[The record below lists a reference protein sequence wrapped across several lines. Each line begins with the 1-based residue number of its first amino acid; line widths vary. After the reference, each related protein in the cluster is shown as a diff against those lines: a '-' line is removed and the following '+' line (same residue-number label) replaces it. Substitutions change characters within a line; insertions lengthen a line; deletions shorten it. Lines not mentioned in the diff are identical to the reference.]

1 MIESYLRDEGD
12 MNIELE
18 QMIMY
23 LETFKIASETTDR
36 GTWLQHQGLGYAHRQ
51 HQGIVGWHRSRAGG
65 IDDGYS
71 ARP

>member
-1 MIESYLRDEGD
+1 MRYMGIGFKSHSALYL
-12 MNIELE
+12 
-18 QMIMY
+18 
-23 LETFKIASETTDR
+23 KIWFIRLYRFYSETTNR